1 MRTAIYLVCL
11 MLLAGNSRAQEIWPP
26 APKASFITRFP
37 FKQYSG
43 GVIVIGARINDIKDT
58 FNFILDTGSGGISL
72 DSATCAQYQI
82 TTLPTDTVITGMGGA
97 HKVNFAFHTQLR
109 LPGLDLPD
117 LNFHVNDYE
126 AMSGVYGEKI
136 DGIIG
141 YSFFSRYLVK
151 INFDSSWIE
160 VFSPGEMNYPRG
172 GTLIRPVFTRLP
184 MVELSVKD
192 HRKIPFDFYFDTG
205 AGLCFLMSDRFASD
219 SNILQAKRQPIL
231 TRAEG
236 MGGKVMMRQTVVKM
250 LQVGRF
256 KFRNVPTYLYPDEF
270 NVTAYPSVGGLL
282 GNDLLRRFNI
292 ILNYPKREI
301 HLLPNG
307 HFKEPFDYAYT
318 GFSIYYENG
327 NIIVEDVIKDGP
339 ADKAGI
345 QVNDVIIGVNTNFT
359 NNIMQYKDL
368 LQSAREN
375 IQVVLRRE
383 GRLIQVKIKP
393 LSIL

>member
-1 MRTAIYLVCL
+1 
-11 MLLAGNSRAQEIWPP
+11 
-26 APKASFITRFP
+26 
-37 FKQYSG
+37 
-43 GVIVIGARINDIKDT
+43 
-58 FNFILDTGSGGISL
+58 
-72 DSATCAQYQI
+72 
-82 TTLPTDTVITGMGGA
+82 
-97 HKVNFAFHTQLR
+97 
-109 LPGLDLPD
+109 
-117 LNFHVNDYE
+117 
-126 AMSGVYGEKI
+126 
-136 DGIIG
+136 
-141 YSFFSRYLVK
+141 
-151 INFDSSWIE
+151 
-160 VFSPGEMNYPRG
+160 
-172 GTLIRPVFTRLP
+172 
-184 MVELSVKD
+184 MVELTVKD

-205 AGLCFLMSDRFASD
+205 AGLCFLMSDRFAGD

-301 HLLPNG
+301 HLLPNS
-307 HFKEPFDYAYT
+307 HFKELFDYAYT

-345 QVNDVIIGVNTNFT
+345 KVNDIIIGVNTNFT

-375 IQVVLRRE
+375 IQVVLRRD
-383 GRLIQVKIKP
+383 GQLIQLKIKP
-393 LSIL
+393 QSIL